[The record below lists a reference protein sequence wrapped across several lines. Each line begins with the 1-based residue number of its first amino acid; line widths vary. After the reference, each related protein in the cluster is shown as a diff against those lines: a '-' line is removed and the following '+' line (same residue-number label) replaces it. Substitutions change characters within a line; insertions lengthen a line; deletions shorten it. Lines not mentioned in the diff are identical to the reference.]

1 LSRIERFEAALRE
14 AGLAGALVMH
24 PVSVYYLA
32 GTGQPANLLVVP
44 GREPVL
50 YVRRYIELVRESSR
64 VGDVRP
70 GAGFSAI
77 DVSWDGPLGMEL
89 DVLPASLVASA
100 RRRLGEIGDCSPAL
114 WSVREVKDASEV
126 ESMRASVALFD
137 VLHAAMLEH
146 LRPGITELELSA
158 EIARALRLAG
168 HHGVVMQRRWD
179 AKLQMEGSVVSGPNL
194 TTISRG
200 PVTITGV
207 GLGESFAMGASRREI
222 AYGDLVN
229 VDLGLNRDGY
239 HADMARTYA
248 VGEVSASVEDL
259 ARKCREIED
268 VAVAAIRPGVSCE
281 SVYEAARDAA
291 ERLGVGD
298 IFQGGGPYI
307 GHSIG
312 LELDEPP
319 VLGPGASTP
328 IREGMIL
335 TIEPKLMADGGVAVN
350 IEDDVVVTADG
361 CEVLGSLPRSAF
373 VVADDGTAT
382 TVPATAQA

>member
-1 LSRIERFEAALRE
+1 MSRIELFEAALRE
-14 AGLAGALVMH
+14 AGLGAALVMH

-50 YVRRYIELVRESSR
+50 YARRYIELARESSW
-64 VGDVRP
+64 VVDVRP
-70 GAGFSAI
+70 GAGFSA
-77 DVSWDGPLGMEL
+77 VEVTWDGPLGMEL
-89 DVLPASLVASA
+89 DVLPASLVESA

-126 ESMRASVALFD
+126 EAMRASVALFD

-158 EIARALRLAG
+158 EIARALRRAG

-179 AKLQMEGSVVSGPNL
+179 AKLQMEGAVVSGPHL
-194 TTISRG
+194 TMISRG
-200 PVTITGV
+200 PITITGV

-222 AYGDLVN
+222 RHGDLVN

-248 VGEVSASVEDL
+248 VGEVSDEVRAL
-259 ARKCREIED
+259 AHKCREIED
-268 VAVAAIRPGVSCE
+268 VALAAVRPGVSCE
-281 SVYEAARDAA
+281 SVYEAAREAA
-291 ERLGVGD
+291 ARLGVGD

-319 VLGPGASTP
+319 VLGPGAGAP
-328 IREGMIL
+328 VREGMIL
-335 TIEPKLMADGGVAVN
+335 TIEPKLIGADGVAVN
-350 IEDDVVVTADG
+350 IEDDVVVTSDG
-361 CEVLGSLPRSAF
+361 CEILGDLPRSLF
-373 VVADDGTAT
+373 VVGADGAGTP
-382 TVPATAQA
+382 VSDSR